1 MAGRGG
7 VFSSFGGVLTP
18 KRKPPSPLR
27 RGGFDAAGRRG
38 RSREGTKQNEYV
50 NKENTSMEGV
60 GRLRAE
66 KRARALLQRARRADA
81 AETEVAPPRRVKRA
95 AYTTG
100 APMKSPVVWRGA
112 GHSSPSPEVAAMAPV
127 AVSTANVVS
136 PHTEGS
142 VLPAARATSLPTLE
156 HVYARGAALATR

>member
-1 MAGRGG
+1 M
-7 VFSSFGGVLTP
+7 TP

-50 NKENTSMEGV
+50 NKETTSMEGV

-81 AETEVAPPRRVKRA
+81 TETEVAPPRRVKRA

-112 GHSSPSPEVAAMAPV
+112 GHSLPSQELTAKAPV
-127 AVSTANVVS
+127 M
-136 PHTEGS
+136 
-142 VLPAARATSLPTLE
+142 
-156 HVYARGAALATR
+156 